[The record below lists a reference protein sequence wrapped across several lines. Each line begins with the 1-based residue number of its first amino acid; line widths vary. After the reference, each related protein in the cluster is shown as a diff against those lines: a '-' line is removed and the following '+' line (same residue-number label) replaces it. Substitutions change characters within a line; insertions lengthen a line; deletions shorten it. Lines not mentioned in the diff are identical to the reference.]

1 MVYKIK
7 IAVLGLLIAVANL
20 IIAQP
25 LTSINEGKHLQE
37 RTLRYSPDGEDFV
50 IVNGKNKF
58 NRALY
63 GGNSGFRLETGDV
76 PEFAFYLPRMGGNLT
91 FSISKGLKTIQLN
104 DADRIETRYRP
115 GKRIYTISDPILGD
129 GKIIIEA
136 IALYDTEGAVW
147 KISSVDIPK
156 NIELKWRFGGASNTR
171 FSREGDM
178 GVDPI
183 DAFDLKPQYCK
194 GNKYFISKNK
204 FHLTFGPEN
213 SLNLYGIFPEKSK
226 LKTDELPVLNGS
238 VKLKKEQFIYIG
250 KENNFTH
257 NQLKTKFDSAEKTR
271 SELASRI
278 MFNTPDPYFNTIGG
292 ALAIA
297 ADAIWDGEVWL
308 HGAIGWRMQLTG
320 WRAGY
325 TGDFLGWHDRA
336 RTHFDNFAA
345 SQVTEVPQTIPHPAQ
360 DKELNLARSEKTW
373 GTPQYSN
380 GYICRNPNRPNQMH
394 HYNMNLCYI
403 DELLWHLNW
412 TGDLEYARKMWP
424 VITRHLTWEKMNY
437 DPDDDGLYDAYACI
451 WASDA
456 LYYNSGAVTHSTAY
470 NYRSFKMAAMIA
482 EKIGENAEPY
492 RLEAEKI
499 GKAVEKTLW
508 LKNRGHW
515 AEYKD
520 FMGLKR
526 THESAAVWS
535 IYHAIDSEV
544 GNNFNWYQATQYID
558 NEIPH
563 IPVVAKGLKDE
574 GYQTISTTNW
584 FPYSWSINNVA
595 FAEVMHTA
603 LSYFQAGRSEKG
615 FNLLKSSVLDGMY
628 LGGSPGNFGQVSFY
642 DAARGES
649 YRDFADPIGV
659 ASRVFVQGLY
669 GINPDA
675 LNKRLLIKPG
685 FPQSWDFAQLKT
697 PDISFDFKKNDSN
710 NLTEIYQ
717 IQSNLDNIEKLELQ
731 IPAQTDRIKNI
742 TANGKT
748 VNWEVNQKSIG
759 KPMINIHLQI
769 RKGISS
775 EIKIEWAGEKIS
787 NEIAEKKTCKIG
799 EKLDFSNGY
808 NIVEIF
814 DPQEVLENAEI
825 INSNRLTGKIVGKS
839 QFHSVFIK
847 NKSGEMTWWMPINI
861 KNERDEKN
869 KTPNFSRVVSAKCE
883 PVNIDNYFNSSVTD
897 IFKNQ
902 YLTPRSPYTTL
913 QLPAQGIGEWCH
925 PKMTAEIND
934 TGMRN
939 KIQNNLL
946 ETPFG
951 FSFRT
956 PKAGKNIVFTSLWDN
971 YPNKIDLPLSGKAS
985 NAYLLMAGST
995 NHMQCHIANGSVTI
1009 FYKDE
1014 SSENINLV
1022 NPDNWC
1028 PIEQDYF
1035 VDDYAFKIKGE
1046 RPFRIHLNSGLVSNN
1061 LEKNLKIRGV
1071 YGRAIDGGA
1080 GVLLDIPLDKSK
1092 ELSHL
1097 TLTTLSNDV
1106 VIGIMSVT
1114 LQRP

>member
-1 MVYKIK
+1 MILKYKT
-7 IAVLGLLIAVANL
+7 AVIFFFLAISFTS
-20 IIAQP
+20 IAQP
-25 LTSINEGKHLQE
+25 LSSLNEGKHRQE
-37 RTLRYSPDGEDFV
+37 RTLRYAPDGEDFV

-91 FSISKGLKTIQLN
+91 FAVSNNNKTLLKLN
-104 DADRIETRYRP
+104 DAQRIESRYRP
-115 GKRIYTISDPILGD
+115 GKRIYEITDPVLGK

-136 IALYDTEGAVW
+136 LALYDIEGAIW
-147 KISSVDIPK
+147 KITSEKTPK
-156 NIELKWRFGGASNTR
+156 NIQLNWRFGGASNTR

-194 GNKYFISKNK
+194 GNIYSLNKNK
-204 FHLTFGPEN
+204 FSLTFGPEN
-213 SLNLYGIFPEKSK
+213 SLNLFGVFPEKS
-226 LKTDELPVLNGS
+226 LLSIDELPALNGS
-238 VKLKKEQFIYIG
+238 VTLRKEQYVYIG
-250 KENNFTH
+250 RENNL
-257 NQLKTKFDSAEKTR
+257 NQNELKAKFENAEKFR
-271 SELASRI
+271 KELASRI
-278 MFNTPDPYFNTIGG
+278 TINTPDPFFNTIGG
-292 ALAIA
+292 ALAVA

-336 RTHFDNFAA
+336 RTHFDNYAG
-345 SQVTEVPQTIPHPAQ
+345 SQVTTVPQIIPHPAQ
-360 DKELNLARSEKTW
+360 DKELNLARSVKTW

-412 TGDLEYARKMWP
+412 TGDLDYARKMWP
-424 VITRHLTWEKMNY
+424 VITSHLKWEKMNY
-437 DPDDDGLYDAYACI
+437 DPDNDGLYDAYACI

-470 NYRSFKMAAMIA
+470 NYRSNKMAALIA
-482 EKIGENAEPY
+482 EKIGENPEPY
-492 RLEAEKI
+492 RKEAEKI
-499 GKAVEKTLW
+499 GKAIENTLW
-508 LKNRGHW
+508 LKERGHW

-526 THESAAVWS
+526 LHKSAAVWS
-535 IYHAIDSEV
+535 VYHAVDSEV
-544 GNNFNWYQATQYID
+544 GDNFHWYQATQYID

-563 IPVVAKGLKDE
+563 IPVVAKGLKDDN
-574 GYQTISTTNW
+574 YQTISTTNW

-603 LSYFQAGRSEKG
+603 LSYFQAGRNEKG
-615 FNLLKSSVLDGMY
+615 FKLLKSSVLDGMY

-659 ASRVFVQGLY
+659 ASRVFIQGLY
-669 GINPDA
+669 GITPDA
-675 LNKRLLIKPG
+675 LNKTLVVKPG
-685 FPQSWDFAQLKT
+685 FPQKWEFAQLKT
-697 PDISFDFKKNDSN
+697 PDISFDYRRSENRVETY
-710 NLTEIYQ
+710 L
-717 IQSNLDNIEKLELQ
+717 IQSNLANIELLELQ
-731 IPAQTDRIKNI
+731 IPALSSNIKSIASKGQNL
-742 TANGKT
+742 K
-748 VNWEVNQKSIG
+748 WEVNEKSVG
-759 KPMINIHLQI
+759 KAMINVKLPIKQ
-769 RKGISS
+769 GVPM
-775 EIKIEWAGEKIS
+775 EIKIEWEGENIQTNS
-787 NEIAEKKTCKIG
+787 NKKQVYR
-799 EKLDFSNGY
+799 NGDNLNFQSRY
-808 NIVEIF
+808 EIVEIF
-814 DPQEVLENAEI
+814 DPQNVLENATVVSS
-825 INSNRLTGKIVGKS
+825 NSLKGKINGKS
-839 QFHSVFIK
+839 RFHSVFVK
-847 NKSGEMTWWMPINI
+847 NKSGAMRWWMPVNI
-861 KNERDEKN
+861 EIEQDKTERSPHFKHVIAAN
-869 KTPNFSRVVSAKCE
+869 CE

-897 IFKNQ
+897 IFRNQ

-913 QLPAQGIGEWCH
+913 QLPTQGIGEWCH
-925 PKMTAEIND
+925 PTMTAEIDD

-939 KIQNNLL
+939 EVQDNLL

-951 FSFRT
+951 FDFRT
-956 PKAGKNIVFTSLWDN
+956 PKKGKNIIFTSLWDN
-971 YPNKIDLPLSGKAS
+971 YPTKTDIQLTGKAS
-985 NAYLLMAGST
+985 NAYLMMAGST
-995 NHMQCHIANGSVTI
+995 NHMQCHIENGSVTV
-1009 FYKDE
+1009 FYKDG
-1014 SSENINLV
+1014 SFKNVNLV

-1035 VDDYAFKIKGE
+1035 VDDLAFKIKGE
-1046 RPFRIHLNSGLVSNN
+1046 RPYRIHLNSGLISNN
-1061 LEKNLKIRGV
+1061 LERDLKIKGV
-1071 YGRAIDGGA
+1071 YGRSIEGGA

-1097 TLTTLSNDV
+1097 TLETLSNDV
-1106 VIGIMSVT
+1106 VIGLMAVT
-1114 LQRP
+1114 LQR